1 MRRLTIFSLLW
12 LGCAILCA
20 ATSSVIAEEPASPE
34 QLAADAIRAGQ
45 TQDRAAM
52 TALMEQLRH
61 ESPMVRQSSA
71 WALGQ
76 FGASV
81 SEAVSLLMHAL
92 GDSDVRVRWAA
103 ATTLGRIGRP
113 AQSAESA
120 LWQATLD
127 RDIDVRCA
135 ALMALRTVSTAKSNE
150 ATSALSE
157 CLQCSVADVQGE
169 AIATLSAI
177 HSRWNDS
184 EKRALAAQLGTVLS
198 GKNDDHR
205 LAVAVLLGDFGL
217 STAEAISVLASA
229 TDDLDEHVQ
238 TAALQAVERF
248 ADEVDRRWNQLD
260 SKQRTDLRQSCEV
273 AAKILRNRDGG
284 SAGVV
289 RIAGQFERLNDG
301 IQLIS
306 AEKAVSLQK
315 PIHSAVKTELLPPVD
330 SPSKVTKASPSI
342 WRWTFPLLLAG
353 IGLWGLRQGL
363 SSRSTAT
370 DSTANDGQAES
381 ALSEKSSVAKIPV
394 EDIAARREAINS
406 LSDLALDAAATLNLA
421 MSDADSV
428 VRWRSASAVTAVH
441 SATVPQLLAAVTSE
455 DPEVRRL
462 AITSLRGLGANA
474 VSPFVQAL
482 QDNDARM
489 RQAAAV
495 TLGQIGLGAIDTVPQ
510 LVTALSDTDSRVR
523 AAAAFS
529 LSTFGAHAMEAVPA
543 LRAALSDE
551 FASVRARAAFALG
564 QIGPSAR
571 RTAEELIWLVS
582 DPDVSVRRNAVSA
595 LGGIGADTAVVL
607 PALRQAMNDEDDGVH
622 RCAATSLAVIDRG
635 AVAAEAQRSSERASI
650 EHGVVKRP
658 HETPLRTS
666 SSSVEV
672 SSKSLADPSGP
683 GLKVFDPE
691 QLNLPEVASDTQS
704 LLEAADLIEQL
715 QDADADVR
723 WKASQGLEQLGV
735 SAVPEMI
742 ASLNHR
748 NPAVRRLLLLAL
760 GRVGTEARAAMPAML
775 VALHDVNADVR
786 CAAADGLGQLGVV
799 SRSMV
804 QALVQALSDPNA
816 EVRRYAATTL
826 GRFGQQGREATTALQ
841 IASISDMTAK
851 VRSAAQTALQRIS
864 ESLVGAA

>member
-20 ATSSVIAEEPASPE
+20 ATSSVVAEVPASSE

-52 TALMEQLRH
+52 KALMEQLRH

-76 FGASV
+76 FGASA

-92 GDSDVRVRWAA
+92 GDSDVRVRWVA

-113 AQSAESA
+113 AQSAEPA
-120 LWQATLD
+120 LWQASLD

-135 ALMALRTVSTAKSNE
+135 ALMALRTVSTAKSSE
-150 ATSALSE
+150 AMSALRES
-157 CLQCSVADVQGE
+157 LQSSVADVQGE

-177 HSRWNDS
+177 HSRWNES
-184 EKRALAAQLGTVLS
+184 EKRTLAAQLGTVLS
-198 GKNDDHR
+198 SKNDDLR
-205 LAVAVLLGDFGL
+205 LAAAVLLGEFGL
-217 STAEAISVLASA
+217 SAAEAIGVLASA
-229 TDDLDEHVQ
+229 ADDLDEHVQ

-248 ADEVDRRWNQLD
+248 AGEVDRRWNQLD
-260 SKQRTDLRQSCEV
+260 STQRTALRQPCDV
-273 AAKILRNRDGG
+273 AAMILKNRGNG

-289 RIAGQFERLNDG
+289 RVAQQFERLNDG

-306 AEKAVSLQK
+306 TERTVNLQK
-315 PIHSAVKTELLPPVD
+315 PIQSAAKAELLLPMD
-330 SPSKVTKASPSI
+330 SSPKVTQASPSL
-342 WRWTFPLLLAG
+342 WRWTFALLLAG

-370 DSTANDGQAES
+370 DSTANDAQAEPV
-381 ALSEKSSVAKIPV
+381 LSEKTSVATIRV
-394 EDIAARREAINS
+394 EDVAARREAINS
-406 LSDLALDAAATLNLA
+406 LSDIALDAAATLNLA

-495 TLGQIGLGAIDTVPQ
+495 TLGQIGLGAIDAVPQ

-571 RTAEELIWLVS
+571 RTVEELVRLVS

-635 AVAAEAQRSSERASI
+635 AIAAGAERSSERTPIGS
-650 EHGVVKRP
+650 
-658 HETPLRTS
+658 ETVRQSRETSLSTS
-666 SSSVEV
+666 SPSADV
-672 SSKSLADPSGP
+672 SSKSTVESCGPS
-683 GLKVFDPE
+683 LKVFDPE
-691 QLNLPEVASDTQS
+691 QLIPSEVASDTQS
-704 LLEAADLIEQL
+704 LLEAADLIVQL
-715 QDADADVR
+715 EDIDADVR

-826 GRFGQQGREATTALQ
+826 GRFGQQGREAMTALQ